1 MSSVSQLD
9 KPRRAPYDDD
19 CPDYEAVISRSNS
32 NGTSTYSSR
41 FSDNHSR
48 SVTTPLKCVAKVTAA
63 AKPVVMLERSDTS
76 VSRRPRPLPR
86 HERYVYT
93 YKLLANGTP
102 LQFLISVEPESGKPT
117 HGKCT
122 FRLSFKANGIESI
135 FPGKQSLPAG
145 CLWSL
150 RVWLRVNGVD
160 HRIFGDDDLWVAK
173 DPDFNSIGDA
183 SYARLK
189 TVDSTEQVYH
199 GYVGRA
205 LVTFVVRWQQIS
217 NKLYRYSVDYE
228 ANGVGDTL
236 VDDFRV
242 RLDGDP
248 RGVTF
253 LIYTVPTNAIPAG
266 ASHKLRVWMRS
277 LVPITNDPGTSYVL
291 PFNDSFIYQRIWKN
305 DNFRL
310 GSRLDFDSLGTKMV
324 KGFSVGA
331 PETIV
336 MPDPPSHAE
345 GHRTSSSVDLHSPRS
360 VYAEKRTGLDHL

>member
-1 MSSVSQLD
+1 
-9 KPRRAPYDDD
+9 
-19 CPDYEAVISRSNS
+19 
-32 NGTSTYSSR
+32 
-41 FSDNHSR
+41 
-48 SVTTPLKCVAKVTAA
+48 
-63 AKPVVMLERSDTS
+63 MLERSDTS

-122 FRLSFKANGIESI
+122 FRLSFKANGIERSLCAPETRKLKCDPRELDFVVFI
-135 FPGKQSLPAG
+135 FPGKQSLPVG

-189 TVDSTEQVYH
+189 TVDSHEQVYH

-205 LVTFVVRWQQIS
+205 LVTYIVKWQHIS

-236 VDDFRV
+236 LDDFRV

-253 LIYTVPTNAIPAG
+253 LIYTVPTSAIPAG

-277 LVPITNDPGTSYVL
+277 LVPISNDPGTSYVL
-291 PFNDSFIYQRIWKN
+291 PFNDSYIYQRIWKC
-305 DNFRL
+305 DNFRM

-336 MPDPPSHAE
+336 MPDPPASEA
-345 GHRTSSSVDLHSPRS
+345 HRASSSVDLHSPRS
-360 VYAEKRTGLDHL
+360 VYAEKRGPVEYL